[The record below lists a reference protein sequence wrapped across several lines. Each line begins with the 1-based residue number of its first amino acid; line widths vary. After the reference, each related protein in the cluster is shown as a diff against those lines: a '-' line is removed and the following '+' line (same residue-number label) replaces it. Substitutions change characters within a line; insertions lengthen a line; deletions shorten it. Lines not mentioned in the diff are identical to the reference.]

1 MSEVAD
7 LTDMVA
13 GFEVHNTCVLEMRI
27 MMATGVKL
35 PDLQLTLLAWP
46 KEGKSTEV
54 KPLASVS
61 VKCSATNL
69 KTWNSA
75 LIHAMYALDF
85 QLALN
90 ELGHAE
96 PKKSKAPATPD

>member
-1 MSEVAD
+1 MATRHHSLQMSEVAD

-13 GFEVHNTCVLEMRI
+13 GFEEHNTCVLEMKI
-27 MMATGVKL
+27 MSSTEGKAR
-35 PDLQLTLLAWP
+35 DLVLTLVGWP
-46 KEGKSTEV
+46 KEGMSPGV

-69 KTWNSA
+69 KHWNSA

-85 QLALN
+85 QFALL

-96 PKKSKAPATPD
+96 RK